1 VNVRRAW
8 VPPLIVLLLV
18 PSLLAACGSAAPTPD
33 PGRSDPG
40 VSATA
45 SVAAGSDGAAVA
57 SAMPAPTA
65 TEAPVSQAPMDAPTV
80 IDVASREVLRA
91 RLGAA
96 GGRASADGLRVTVP
110 DGALAAETTLVAT
123 RLDAP
128 FRMNPYAP
136 PEPGSVSAVAI
147 GPAFDLGPAGTT
159 FTRPVEVAL
168 AYDPA
173 SVPPGTDPSALAV
186 AYFTGD
192 HWAVAGGIADPV
204 AHTVSVRLASFE
216 GTVLGAVALALAVGV
231 PLYVGIRWAYGGEGV
246 DSDPISERQAAGWIT
261 PDDPVVGDAATTA
274 TVGDIPLDDPAK
286 LASYLRGHADT
297 AQPVSL
303 AGPDGAPITLQGR
316 YSAAAGTNWQTPSAY
331 LTTGAM
337 RGDCTDVTNALVSIF
352 RSLGYPAKGVFGYV
366 GDKDTPHV
374 WGEVRIGSDPYLID
388 EDGRLWPLERGM
400 KDLGFIRAD
409 PDDARASMW
418 DENGQAPYEADW
430 WTKAPT
436 LQVGR
441 FDLASMVGKGVDLG
455 RLADLVAGN
464 DVRIAYDKG
473 DGAATTRATVTGTFD
488 FILVLDDAFMWS
500 VHSAVGQGA
509 FGVDPEPMPA
519 AWRGC
524 SVTTQIRGTLDGAQ
538 TGPGKTSFKGT
549 ASVDVSSDVQG
560 CEKTGE
566 NITASPPQSFAKVPW
581 TGTGGEAGIKGT
593 IRLPDA
599 DGGSA
604 PTPWIFLTKAP

>member
-1 VNVRRAW
+1 MNVRRAW
-8 VPPLIVLLLV
+8 VPLLIALLV
-18 PSLLAACGSAAPTPD
+18 ASALLAACGSAAPT
-33 PGRSDPG
+33 SDPG
-40 VSATA
+40 LADPASSVPAPVPTEAPGAVVPSAT
-45 SVAAGSDGAAVA
+45 
-57 SAMPAPTA
+57 PAP

-80 IDVASREVLRA
+80 IDVAAREVLHA
-91 RLGAA
+91 PVGVA
-96 GGRASADGLRVTVP
+96 GGQASADGLRITVP
-110 DGALAAETTLVAT
+110 DGALTEETTLVAT

-128 FRMNPYAP
+128 FRMSPYAP
-136 PEPGSVSAVAI
+136 AEPGAVPAVAI

-159 FTRPVEVAL
+159 FARPVEVAL

-173 SVPPGTDPSALAV
+173 SVPPGTDLSALAV
-186 AYFTGD
+186 AYFTGT
-192 HWAVAGGIADPV
+192 HWAVAGGTADPV

-216 GTVLGAVALALAVGV
+216 GTLLGAVALGLGVGV
-231 PLYVGIRWAYGGEGV
+231 PLYVGIRWAFGGEGV
-246 DSDPISERQAAGWIT
+246 ESDPISEKRAAGWIT

-286 LASYLRGHADT
+286 LATYLRGHADA

-303 AGPDGAPITLQGR
+303 AGPDGAPTTLQGR
-316 YSAAAGTNWQTPSAY
+316 YSAAAGTNWQTPSTY

-409 PDDARASMW
+409 PDDVRASMW

-436 LQVGR
+436 LQAGR

-455 RLADLVAGN
+455 RLDDLVARN

-473 DGAATTRATVTGTFD
+473 DGAASTRATVTGTFD

-509 FGVDPEPMPA
+509 FGVDPKPMPA

-538 TGPGKTSFKGT
+538 TAPGKKSFKGT
-549 ASVDVSSDVQG
+549 AAVDVSSDVQG

-581 TGTGGEAGIKGT
+581 TGTGGESGIKGK
-593 IRLPDA
+593 IRLPNE

-604 PTPWIFLTKAP
+604 PTPWIFVTKAP